1 MFESRYL
8 PIDIGSYPWELCE
21 DTENVHPWWIW
32 GYWISPLSYAQN
44 AITVNEFLAPRWD
57 KPYSNTTTLGREILS
72 TRGVFERGYWY
83 WLGVGALFAYS
94 ILFNLLFCFFIKVLN
109 RKF

>member
-1 MFESRYL
+1 MFKSRYL

-57 KPYSNTTTLGREILS
+57 KVNCPPSCLDLQLYVSFMTQ
-72 TRGVFERGYWY
+72 
-83 WLGVGALFAYS
+83 
-94 ILFNLLFCFFIKVLN
+94 
-109 RKF
+109 

>member
-1 MFESRYL
+1 MVPGWYVIKKKIQYGYRLVCFKSRYL

-57 KPYSNTTTLGREILS
+57 KVNALQAVLTCNSMCLS
-72 TRGVFERGYWY
+72 
-83 WLGVGALFAYS
+83 
-94 ILFNLLFCFFIKVLN
+94 
-109 RKF
+109 